1 MATSN
6 SDCSNSVNQEPAA
19 THPPEQIT
27 QQAEP
32 DYDLVEQPDKD
43 LYCPVTLEILVEPHQ
58 TDCCGQHIS
67 EKAAQRIIRD
77 GKPCPMCNNAP
88 FKTLKDK
95 FFKRN
100 TINKLNV
107 RCPHK
112 KSGCEWTGELGD
124 LNHHTTSC
132 LKRPWKCQYC
142 DFESTHDIGT
152 NNHTPCCDNYPLP
165 CPNQCE
171 IGTFPRCQADSH
183 ILECPLQLVECKFA
197 GAGCDVKVPRR
208 DLVGHMTE
216 SVQQHLLT
224 ATLLNLQLTRELH
237 QKMEEK
243 DQQIVDL
250 QKRVKE
256 QGNTIDTKIQQLD
269 AKVDTKFQQQK
280 EKAYDLHTK
289 VATKFEN
296 LDTKFQDLQAIVDTK
311 ADQQARNLD
320 TKVSD
325 LKVTM
330 EANTVKIQNDLL
342 LLLKGFSCHEFTLTE
357 FTKQQAKGG
366 YGYWNGGEFTTKG
379 WRFSFCVYT
388 NGAESANGTHLTV
401 SIYKRDAAAKT
412 EGVSIL
418 QMLNQLGDHGHYI
431 GTETRIL
438 KENRI
443 CFGDSYK
450 FCPLDR
456 LGYCA
461 GTNTQYL
468 KDDCLKFKLF
478 MKVKAL

>member
-1 MATSN
+1 MAT

-132 LKRPWKCQYC
+132 PKRPWKCQYC

-152 NNHTPCCDNYPLP
+152 NDHTSCCDNYPLP

-171 IGTFPRCQADSH
+171 IGTVLRSQADSH
-183 ILECPLQLVECKFA
+183 LLECPLQLVECKFA

-216 SVQQHLLT
+216 SVQHHLLT

-250 QKRVKE
+250 QKQVKQVKE
-256 QGNTIDTKIQQLD
+256 QGNAIDTNIQQLD
-269 AKVDTKFQQQK
+269 AKVDTKFQQQDRNINTK
-280 EKAYDLHTK
+280 LNDLHTK
-289 VATKFEN
+289 VATN
-296 LDTKFQDLQAIVDTK
+296 LGK
-311 ADQQARNLD
+311 
-320 TKVSD
+320 S
-325 LKVTM
+325 
-330 EANTVKIQNDLL
+330 
-342 LLLKGFSCHEFTLTE
+342 
-357 FTKQQAKGG
+357 
-366 YGYWNGGEFTTKG
+366 
-379 WRFSFCVYT
+379 
-388 NGAESANGTHLTV
+388 
-401 SIYKRDAAAKT
+401 
-412 EGVSIL
+412 
-418 QMLNQLGDHGHYI
+418 
-431 GTETRIL
+431 
-438 KENRI
+438 
-443 CFGDSYK
+443 
-450 FCPLDR
+450 
-456 LGYCA
+456 
-461 GTNTQYL
+461 
-468 KDDCLKFKLF
+468 
-478 MKVKAL
+478 

>member
-6 SDCSNSVNQEPAA
+6 SDCSNSVRNQEPAA

-27 QQAEP
+27 QPAEP

-77 GKPCPMCNNAP
+77 DKPCPMCNNAP

-132 LKRPWKCQYC
+132 PKRPWNCQYC
-142 DFESTHDIGT
+142 DFVSTHDIGT
-152 NNHTPCCDNYPLP
+152 NDHTPCCDNYPLP

-171 IGTFPRCQADSH
+171 IGIVPRCQADSH
-183 ILECPLQLVECKFA
+183 LLECPLQLVECEFV
-197 GAGCDVKVPRR
+197 GAGCDVKVSRR

-216 SVQQHLLT
+216 SAQHHLLT
-224 ATLLNLQLTRELH
+224 ATLINLQLTRELH
-237 QKMEEK
+237 QKMKEK

-250 QKRVKE
+250 QKYVKQVKE

-269 AKVDTKFQQQK
+269 AKV
-280 EKAYDLHTK
+280 
-289 VATKFEN
+289 ATKLEN
-296 LDTKFQDLQAIVDTK
+296 LDAKVNTNFQDLE
-311 ADQQARNLD
+311 QQARNLD

-325 LKVTM
+325 LKTTM
-330 EANTVKIQNDLL
+330 EANTMKIQNDLL
-342 LLLKGFSCHEFTLTE
+342 LLNGFSCHEFTLTE
-357 FTKQQAKGG
+357 FTKQQTKPINGRWDSGG
-366 YGYWNGGEFTTKG
+366 FTTQG
-379 WRFSFCVYT
+379 WQFSFKAFTKGVGSGT
-388 NGAESANGTHLTV
+388 GTHLSV
-401 SIYKRDAAAKT
+401 CIYKDHDDSKT
-412 EGVSIL
+412 EGVAIL
-418 QMLNQLGDHGHYI
+418 QMLNQLGDHGHNI
-431 GTETRIL
+431 GSETKIL
-438 KENRI
+438 KGKATY
-443 CFGDSYK
+443 FGDSCK
-450 FCPLDR
+450 FFPLDR

-461 GTNTQYL
+461 DTNTQYL
-468 KDDCLKFKLF
+468 KDDYLKFRLF